1 MISKFNNFQHS
12 DSQDETLYEGNFIS
26 KDPSGI
32 FDANASTK
40 LSELTIDKLF
50 EGLDLEKSD
59 EMHRFISVNSPSIQ
73 DVMDINQTDDL
84 FAFEIIKQQMNYI
97 SDKIRFVEKDL
108 EKYYNY
114 IISAYKN
121 TSDDKL
127 GSTIAGFTSPEG
139 YSSIIPEIENLV
151 KKAKASGVNFK
162 DPRVLEAF
170 NTLHRINISNL
181 ISEISLVLEESALSF
196 GIVNIYKKIDKMD
209 LMEIESDTA
218 NFIPETYVTKQLNF
232 DVMYKSNDPIA
243 RMSAFFEEVLD
254 VYPYVKILKRNFGD
268 NYSIIEDGDLVKS
281 SINQFLPK
289 MDYSAF
295 DLMKNLLNQ
304 VCGLL
309 VNRVYTSYPV
319 EDNKNIFVPVLQ
331 AIYIGLL
338 TIVSTKLIN
347 FNIEVDTTKV
357 KKEEDKKAVLVKTAL
372 ERSWNIYNSY
382 KLLMNQG
389 FFIAGSGV
397 YKEGGVNMNTAI
409 IKNINYFLHSLN
421 LLPESKVDSDVFDR
435 ATSDAVIKL
444 QTNHKAQKVD
454 GKIGSETKAIMDK
467 IANTIG
473 DKYNII

>member
-12 DSQDETLYEGNFIS
+12 DSQDENLYEGNFIS

-32 FDANASTK
+32 FDASASAK

-59 EMHRFISVNSPSIQ
+59 QMHRFISVNSPSVQ

-108 EKYYNY
+108 EKYYNF

-127 GSTIAGFTSPEG
+127 GSAIAGFTSPEG
-139 YSSIIPEIENLV
+139 YSSIIPDIENLV
-151 KKAKASGVNFK
+151 KKAKESGVNFK
-162 DPRVLEAF
+162 DFRVLEAF

-181 ISEISLVLEESALSF
+181 ISEISLVLEESASTF

-218 NFIPETYVTKQLNF
+218 NSIPETYVTKQLNF

-309 VNRVYTSYPV
+309 VNRVYISNPV
-319 EDNKNIFVPVLQ
+319 EDSKNIFVPALQ

-338 TIVSTKLIN
+338 TIISTKLIN

-357 KKEEDKKAVLVKTAL
+357 KKEEDKKAVLAKTAL

-382 KLLMNQG
+382 KLLINQG
-389 FFIAGSGV
+389 FFIPGSGV
-397 YKEGGVNMNTAI
+397 YKEGGVNMNPEI

-421 LLPESKVDSDVFDR
+421 LLPESKVTSDVFDR
-435 ATSDAVIKL
+435 VTTDAVIKF
-444 QTNHKAQKVD
+444 QANHKAQKVD